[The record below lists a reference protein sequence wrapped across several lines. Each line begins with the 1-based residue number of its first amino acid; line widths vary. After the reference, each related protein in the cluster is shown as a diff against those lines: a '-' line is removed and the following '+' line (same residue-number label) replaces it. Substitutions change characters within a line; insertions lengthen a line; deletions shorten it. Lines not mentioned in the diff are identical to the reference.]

1 MADPRAVEALKSAL
15 RRLPGVGPKSAQR
28 MAFHLLER
36 DREGAR
42 QIGEA
47 IHHALSKINH
57 CERCNNF
64 SETPRCPICASA
76 KRDAARLCIVETPA
90 DLEAI
95 EQAGV
100 YRGMYFV
107 LMGHLSP
114 LDDVGPAQLGIDQ
127 LLALVK
133 TDPVGEII
141 LATNLTIEG
150 QATADF
156 IIDLM
161 QPSGIMLTRLARGM
175 PMGGELEYMDPGTLN
190 QAFSDRREVP
200 STPDRTTDHAP
211 S

>member
-1 MADPRAVEALKSAL
+1 MADPRTVEALKSAL

-42 QIGEA
+42 QISEA
-47 IHHALSKINH
+47 IRHALSRVSH
-57 CERCNNF
+57 CQRCNNF
-64 SETPRCPICASA
+64 SESPSCPICASA
-76 KRDAARLCIVETPA
+76 KRDASRLCIIETPA

-100 YRGMYFV
+100 YQGMYFV

-114 LDDVGPAQLGIDQ
+114 LDDIGPAQLGIDR

-133 TDPVGEII
+133 ADPLDDAPIEEII

-161 QPSGIMLTRLARGM
+161 QPSGLLVTRLARGM

-190 QAFSDRREVP
+190 QAFSDRREV
-200 STPDRTTDHAP
+200 
-211 S
+211 